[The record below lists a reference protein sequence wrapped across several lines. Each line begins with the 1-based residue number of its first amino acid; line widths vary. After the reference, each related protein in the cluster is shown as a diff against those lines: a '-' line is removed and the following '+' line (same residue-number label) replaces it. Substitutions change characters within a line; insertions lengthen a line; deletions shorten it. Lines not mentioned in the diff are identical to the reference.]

1 MEGGYHS
8 INIHEQLVTWSW
20 IKKGKCI
27 LSYTYMQTNGVCQKI
42 SLFFVLFCFFVN
54 NKPLKYREKIKEL
67 LPFTTRLPCVFLLML
82 IFNFCLFYLLLI
94 SPSTDMNDN
103 SNCVTCRGTPLWMSS
118 DFNIALMGGGGGAYI
133 NIKYSLLKSQAW
145 LWKFVL
151 LLLLW
156 HRCGNALLKIVSK
169 KKKVSKKEFSQLQY
183 IIEEPFMVE

>member
-1 MEGGYHS
+1 MYTNAWFNKLKKRIKKLWGGGYHS

-42 SLFFVLFCFFVN
+42 SFFFVLFCFFVN
-54 NKPLKYREKIKEL
+54 NKPLKYREKNKRTIAIYHQASV
-67 LPFTTRLPCVFLLML
+67 CFLLML

-94 SPSTDMNDN
+94 STSTDMNDN
-103 SNCVTCRGTPLWMSS
+103 SDSVTCRGTQLWMSS
-118 DFNIALMGGGGGAYI
+118 DFNIALMGGGGAYI

-156 HRCGNALLKIVSK
+156 HRCGIALLKIVSK
-169 KKKVSKKEFSQLQY
+169 
-183 IIEEPFMVE
+183 